1 MPVKVAIVD
10 SGLGAGLDAAV
21 SDRVAIRLA
30 DDGRVQCLPADA
42 NDALGH
48 GSAVATLVLAGAPH
62 CALLSVQ
69 VFDTA
74 RAASVLAIA
83 AAIDWAVGEGAR
95 VINLSLGLRDDRRV
109 LRDSCCAAMA
119 QGVLLVASHP
129 ARGGVAFPAAYSG
142 TLAVHGDSRCGD
154 GDCSSVLDDVLFGAS
169 PRPPAGFAG
178 GGASF
183 ATARVS
189 GLAAAFFD
197 ANPAAS
203 AADFRSFLFA
213 TARFHGRE
221 RRSAAA

>member
-1 MPVKVAIVD
+1 MPVKVAIID
-10 SGLGAGLDAAV
+10 SGIGDGLNAVV

-30 DDGRVQCLPADA
+30 DDGRVQCLPADG

-48 GSAVATLVLAGAPH
+48 GSAVAALVLAGAPH
-62 CALLSVQ
+62 CALLSAQ
-69 VFDTA
+69 VFDAA

-109 LRDSCCAAMA
+109 LRDSCHAAIS

-142 TLAVHGDSRCGD
+142 TLSVHGDSRCGE
-154 GDCSSVLDDVLFGAS
+154 GDCSSILDDVLFGAS
-169 PRPPAGFAG
+169 PRPPAGFSG
-178 GGASF
+178 GGASY

-197 ANPAAS
+197 AYPAAS
-203 AADFRSFLFA
+203 AVEFRNRLFT

>member
-10 SGLGAGLDAAV
+10 SGLGAALNAAV

-48 GSAVATLVLAGAPH
+48 GSAVAALVLAGAPH
-62 CALLSVQ
+62 CALLSAQ
-69 VFDTA
+69 VFDAA

-109 LRDSCCAAMA
+109 LRDSCHAAIS

-142 TLAVHGDSRCGD
+142 TLAVHGDSRCGE
-154 GDCSSVLDDVLFGAS
+154 GDCSSILDDVLFGAS

-178 GGASF
+178 GGASY

-197 ANPAAS
+197 AYPAAS
-203 AADFRSFLFA
+203 AAEFRNRLFT

-221 RRSAAA
+221 RRSATA